1 MTIYQFPLAY
11 PWRNEMKIWFVV
23 LFCFSV
29 LIPLWPSEPASAADK
44 AVYLFRVPEENTIPG
59 GKEGDMIRRGRLLV
73 THTPRELPQY
83 ALSALRCSN
92 CHLKEGTV
100 AYAAPWVGVI
110 YRYPQYSPRSGKNI
124 TLAQRI
130 QGCFL
135 RSLNGVAP
143 AEDSEPMQAI
153 IAYMG
158 WLSRDV
164 PSGVKVENF
173 GFPYLEHPRIPK
185 RELGKGLFQ
194 DRCAVC
200 HGEDGGGRLDEE
212 PLRLPYGFPPLWGD
226 KSFNAAAGMAQLNMA
241 AAFIKRKMPFAAGGT
256 LTDQEAYDIAD
267 FVIHQPRPDSTVE
280 KIDKPKRDKPDNAHT
295 VAATGQEIPDDAE
308 LLRQAQFRF
317 DSIPQSPPSYPE
329 NPLTE
334 EKIAL
339 GKMLFFEPRLSSS
352 QVVSCNT
359 CHNLGLGGVDLQE
372 KSLGHRWQSTTRN
385 APTVLNSVFSIAQF
399 WDGRARDLAE
409 QAGGPLLGLTEMAS
423 SDPSICQVL
432 ASIPEYVEAFDKAF
446 PGHQEPICFGNAR
459 KALEAFEITL
469 LTPDAPVDLFLSGDL
484 KALDK
489 TTKKGLHL
497 FMSKG
502 CADCHMSMNIGGNG
516 YYVFGVKKKP
526 DCRYLP
532 SEDHGCRT
540 VLVSIAEDY
549 VFKAPSLR
557 NVALT
562 SPYFHSGSAG
572 TLAGAVEVMAD
583 SQLGIRLEDQEV
595 AAIVAFLQTLTGH
608 QPEITYPILP
618 VSTAQTPRPKK

>member
-1 MTIYQFPLAY
+1 
-11 PWRNEMKIWFVV
+11 MKIWSVV
-23 LFCFSV
+23 LLCFTT
-29 LIPLWPSEPASAADK
+29 LISLCPPVPAMAAEK
-44 AVYLFRVPEENTIPG
+44 EILPFRVPEETTLPG
-59 GKEGDMIRRGRLLV
+59 GQEGEMIRRGRLLV

-110 YRYPQYSPRSGKNI
+110 HRYPRYSPRSGKNI

-153 IAYMG
+153 IAYMA
-158 WLSRDV
+158 WLSQDV
-164 PSGVKVENF
+164 PAGGGVEGS
-173 GFPYLEHPRIPK
+173 GFPRLESPRTPD
-185 RELGKGLFQ
+185 RQRGEELFQ

-212 PLRLPYGFPPLWGD
+212 PRRLPYGFPPLWGD
-226 KSFNAAAGMAQLNMA
+226 KSFNVAAGMAQLNMA
-241 AAFIKRKMPFAAGGT
+241 AAFIKRKMPYTAGGT

-267 FVIHQPRPDSTVE
+267 FVIHQPRPDATVA
-280 KIDKPKRDKPDNAHT
+280 KIDKPEGDKPDHAPA
-295 VAATGQEIPDDAE
+295 VAAMEKEIPDDAE

-317 DSIPQSPPSYPE
+317 DPIPFGPPSYPE

-334 EKIAL
+334 KKIAL
-339 GKMLFFEPRLSSS
+339 GKMLFFDPRLSSS

-372 KSLGHRWQSTTRN
+372 KSLGHRWQSSTRN
-385 APTVLNSVFSIAQF
+385 APTVLNSVFNIAQF

-423 SDPSICQVL
+423 SDPSICHVL
-432 ASIPEYVEAFDKAF
+432 ASIPEYVEAFAKAF
-446 PGHQEPICFGNAR
+446 PGPREPICFGNAR

-469 LTPDAPVDLFLSGDL
+469 LTPDAPFDRFLRGDL

-489 TTKKGLHL
+489 TEKKGLHL

-516 YYVFGVKKKP
+516 YYVFGEKKKP
-526 DCRYLP
+526 DARYLP
-532 SEDHGCRT
+532 PEDHGCRT
-540 VLVSIAEDY
+540 VLAGITDDY
-549 VFKAPSLR
+549 VFKAPTLR

-562 SPYFHSGSAG
+562 APYFHSGSAG
-572 TLAGAVEVMAD
+572 TLAGAVEVMAA
-583 SQLGIRLEDQEV
+583 SQLGVRFEDQEV
-595 AAIVAFLQTLTGH
+595 VAIVAFLQTLTGR
-608 QPEITYPILP
+608 QPEITYPVLP

>member
-1 MTIYQFPLAY
+1 MLTIYQFPLAY

-23 LFCFSV
+23 LFLTA
-29 LIPLWPSEPASAADK
+29 LIPLWPSEHASAAEE
-44 AVYLFRVPEENTIPG
+44 AVYLFKVPDESTIPG
-59 GKEGDMIRRGRLLV
+59 GKEGEMIRRGRQLV
-73 THTPRELPQY
+73 TQTPRELPRY
-83 ALSALRCSN
+83 ALNALRCTN

-110 YRYPQYSPRSGKNI
+110 SRYPRISPRSGKNI

-153 IAYMG
+153 IAYMA
-158 WLSRDV
+158 WLSHDV
-164 PSGVKVENF
+164 PPGFKVDNF
-173 GFPYLEHPRIPK
+173 GFPSLEHPRIPN
-185 RELGKGLFQ
+185 RQRGKELFQ
-194 DRCAVC
+194 EHCAVC
-200 HGEDGGGRLDEE
+200 HGEDGGGRLGEE
-212 PLRLPYGFPPLWGD
+212 PRRLPYGFPPVWGD
-226 KSFNAAAGMAQLNMA
+226 QSFNAAAGMAQLNYA
-241 AAFIKRKMPFAAGGT
+241 AAFIKRKMPFTAGGT

-280 KIDKPKRDKPDNAHT
+280 KTDRPKGDKPDNAHP
-295 VAATGQEIPDDAE
+295 VAETGNEVPDDAE
-308 LLRQAQFRF
+308 LLRQAQFRL
-317 DSIPQSPPSYPE
+317 DSIPHSPPSYPE

-334 EKIAL
+334 KKIAL
-339 GKMLFFEPRLSSS
+339 GKMLFFDPRLSSS
-352 QVVSCNT
+352 QAVSCNT

-372 KSLGHRWQSTTRN
+372 KALGHRWQSTSRN
-385 APTVLNSVFSIAQF
+385 APTVLNSVFNIAQF

-409 QAGGPLLGLTEMAS
+409 QAAGPLLGLSEMAS
-423 SDPSICQVL
+423 SGPSICQVL
-432 ASIPEYVEAFDKAF
+432 SSIPEYVEAFDKAF
-446 PGHQEPICFGNAR
+446 PGHPEPICFGNAR

-469 LTPDAPVDLFLSGDL
+469 LTPDAPLDRFLHGDL
-484 KALDK
+484 KALDE
-489 TTKKGLHL
+489 TAKKGLHL

-526 DCRYLP
+526 DTRYLP
-532 SEDHGCRT
+532 AEDHGCRT
-540 VLVSIAEDY
+540 VLAGITEDY

-562 SPYFHSGSAG
+562 APYFHSGSAW
-572 TLAGAVEVMAD
+572 TLNGAVEVMAD

-595 AAIVAFLQTLTGH
+595 AAIVAFLQTLTGN

-618 VSTAQTPRPKK
+618 VSTVQTPRPKQ